1 MYEDQEADL
10 LLIEKCKAKQELYSL
25 KVDLADA
32 QLESMNKM
40 LWYLDQIRK
49 DEDLKV
55 IKGDLDLVQVF
66 ILKELILQD
75 QVKLAE
81 YNLAEKEA
89 QLELSE
95 DQEGNKGT
103 E

>member
-1 MYEDQEADL
+1 MD
-10 LLIEKCKAKQELYSL
+10 
-25 KVDLADA
+25 
-32 QLESMNKM
+32 KM

-95 DQEGNKGT
+95 D
-103 E
+103 